1 MSTPSESEKAATAP
15 DEHNE
20 QQAQDVVEKE
30 EPETAD
36 DDATKETK
44 ADTSS
49 PTKPDDALSRSPSP
63 SDESSEDEE
72 GEVSDGEQPD
82 APPLPNEPLP
92 GDASAPPLPSEPL
105 PEQKEHGPG
114 GDDDDGWD
122 CHWNPNDNSW
132 WFYNRFTGAWQ
143 QENPRIPAASSS
155 SSSAI
160 PGQAP
165 AVPLPPNTDKS
176 VISDPSSLAG
186 GYNPAIHG
194 SYDENAW
201 YAVNARAQA
210 EQGPSVP
217 DPEIAAAM
225 LAQGGPG
232 AGAGGGEY
240 ATGGYFNRHT
250 GQWQMPEQGPEKHSD
265 DAKSRRQ
272 MSAFFDVI
280 AAANMHDGR
289 SLKAERAGKKPSKK
303 ELREFK
309 EKRRAKKEEKRR
321 AWLKD

>member
-1 MSTPSESEKAATAP
+1 MSTPSESEKAAIAP
-15 DEHNE
+15 DELDKLNG

-36 DDATKETK
+36 NDATKETK
-44 ADTSS
+44 
-49 PTKPDDALSRSPSP
+49 DDISSPSP
-63 SDESSEDEE
+63 SPSNGSSEDEE
-72 GEVSDGEQPD
+72 GEVSDSEEPD

-92 GDASAPPLPSEPL
+92 GDTSAPPLPSEPL
-105 PEQKEHGPG
+105 PEQQQQPG
-114 GDDDDGWD
+114 DDDGWD

-155 SSSAI
+155 SAI
-160 PGQAP
+160 PSQAP

-176 VISDPSSLAG
+176 AISDPSSLAG

-210 EQGPSVP
+210 EQAPAVP
-217 DPEIAAAM
+217 DPEVAAAM

-232 AGAGGGEY
+232 AGGAEY